1 MLGSISFVVS
11 SLVVA
16 ALADFEKPLL
26 SEVPYSPQ
34 RSCASLTASDIDI
47 DIPGASVLSFS
58 AAEVAN
64 YDIPNGPTFGFCDV
78 NVTLTHNTAGDKV
91 RVQVWLPLDI
101 NDWNGRFQATG
112 GGGFVAGIFSRML
125 GPAVASGYA
134 AASTDAGLS
143 ASDGSELMANPQ
155 LMINF
160 ASLSLHEMAVVG
172 KAVTEW
178 FYGKP
183 AEYSYWNGLSTGGR
197 QGMMEAQKYPDDF
210 DGILALAPAINWDR
224 FMPTELYPYVVMTQE
239 GEIVPAC
246 VFDALREYAIAFCD
260 ADDGAED
267 GFISDPQSCKFD
279 ANSAVDKPTH
289 CKDDSYAA
297 VSSRQAR
304 IYNLIVDGFI
314 AQNGTRLWYGLMHG
328 TDFALLTH
336 IPPFA
341 KRWALDFVLEQPD
354 LDPATITYAML
365 EDIFVKSQAK
375 WNSVIGT
382 DDPDLTALR
391 DHGGKILTWH
401 GLSDP
406 LIFPEGTLDYRRK
419 VEAKFGGSSA
429 VDDFYRVFSAPG
441 VAHGRGGYGPYPE
454 KALDALVA
462 WVEDGDAPD
471 TLLATITTDG
481 VTTERNLCRYPFTLR
496 YLGNGPIN
504 EASSWTCVANNGVP
518 LE

>member
-11 SLVVA
+11 SLVA
-16 ALADFEKPLL
+16 ATLADSQKPLL
-26 SEVPYSPQ
+26 SEASLSPQ
-34 RSCASLTASDIDI
+34 RPCAASVTAPDI

-58 AAEVAN
+58 AAEVAD
-64 YDIPNGPTFGFCDV
+64 YRISGWPTFSFCDV

-112 GGGFVAGIFSRML
+112 GGGFVAGAFSMML

-143 ASDGSELMANPQ
+143 ALDGSELIGNSQ
-155 LMINF
+155 LITNF

-172 KAVTEW
+172 KVVTEW

-183 AEYSYWNGLSTGGR
+183 ANYSYWNGCSTGGR
-197 QGMMEAQKYPDDF
+197 QGMMEAQKYPYDF

-224 FMPTELYPYVVMTQE
+224 FMPMDLYPYVVMTQE

-246 VFDALREYAIAFCD
+246 VFDTLKEYAIAFCD

-267 GFISDPQSCKFD
+267 GVISDPQNCKFD
-279 ANSAVDKPTH
+279 AKSVVDKPTN
-289 CKDDSYAA
+289 CKGDPHAA
-297 VSSRQAR
+297 VSSLQAR
-304 IYNLIVDGFI
+304 IYNLIVDGFVT
-314 AQNGTRLWYGLMHG
+314 QNGTRLWYGLMHG
-328 TDFALLTH
+328 TDFSQLTH
-336 IPPFA
+336 DPPYL
-341 KRWALDFVLEQPD
+341 KEWALDFVLEQPD
-354 LDPATITYAML
+354 LDPSTITYAML
-365 EDIFVKSQAK
+365 EDIFVKSQEK

-382 DDPDLTALR
+382 DDPNLTAFR

-406 LIFPEGTLDYRRK
+406 LVVPEGTLDYRRK
-419 VEAKFGGSSA
+419 VEAKMGGSSA
-429 VDDFYRVFSAPG
+429 VDDFYRVFPAPG
-441 VAHGRGGYGPYPE
+441 VAHCRGGYGPLPE
-454 KALDALVA
+454 NPLNVLVS

-471 TLLATITTDG
+471 TLPAIIMADG
-481 VTTERNLCRYPFTLR
+481 VTTERNLCRYPFIPR
-496 YLGNGPIN
+496 YLGKGPIN
-504 EASSWTCVANNGVP
+504 KADSWTCVVNDGAP
-518 LE
+518 LD